1 VKDKFLEIIEKKVL
15 NFINAESLINE
26 RDSILICIS
35 GGSDSFALAEILHR
49 ISPQYNYTLHLLYID
64 HHVRQNTE
72 EEKLLIKDYANKK
85 NIPFTILNIYPDNL
99 SEKTLRDERYKIIE
113 EFAQKNGFT
122 KIALGHTLDDNIETI
137 IMNFLRGYG
146 LEGLT
151 SIPPKRD
158 KIIRPILVLTKKE
171 TTEYCNKKEI
181 KYKEDFTNY
190 LPITLRNK
198 VRYQLIP
205 FLRDI
210 IDQFPQSLINQN
222 IILNWD
228 QELLKN
234 ISTEY
239 SDKYIKSNM
248 DGFEFNYNNWSNIP
262 NAIKVR
268 ILKNI
273 FNKMGENITIDGL
286 IYLMNKLSKRRKT
299 GNIAIMNTIKI
310 YKHGDKVYFIKKTL
324 EENYEYILS
333 IPDSLKLPSG
343 YEIITEIIEDNKE
356 SIKFDDLWHVYFDY
370 DKIKTDK
377 LIVRNWREGDKIKPF
392 GLKGKSKKLQDLFI
406 DKKIP
411 KWKRLEIPLI
421 FWENEL
427 LWVVGVAR
435 SNIAPIT
442 EDTKRILH
450 IMAKK
455 EV

>member
-1 VKDKFLEIIEKKVL
+1 MKDKFIENLEKKVL
-15 NFINAESLINE
+15 NFINTESLINE

-35 GGSDSFALAEILHR
+35 GGSDSFALAEVLSTL
-49 ISPQYNYTLHLLYID
+49 SPHYNSNIHLLYVD

-72 EEKLLIKDYANKK
+72 EEKSLIKEYADRK

-99 SEKTLRDERYKIIE
+99 TEKTLREERYKIIE

-122 KIALGHTLDDNIETI
+122 RIALGHTLDDNIETI
-137 IMNFLRGYG
+137 LMNFLRGYG
-146 LEGLT
+146 LEGLIG
-151 SIPPKRD
+151 IPPKRD

-171 TTEYCNKKEI
+171 TAEYCNKKEI

-190 LPITLRNK
+190 LPITLRNR

-210 IDQFPQSLINQN
+210 IEQFPQSLMNQK

-228 QELLKN
+228 QELIKN
-234 ISTEY
+234 ISKEY
-239 SDKYIKSNM
+239 SNKYIKSNM
-248 DGFEFNYNNWSNIP
+248 DGFEVNYNDWNNIP
-262 NAIKVR
+262 DAIKVR

-273 FNKMGENITIDGL
+273 FNNMGEIITIEGL
-286 IYLMNKLSKRRKT
+286 IYLMNKLSKIRKT
-299 GNIAIMNTIKI
+299 GNIATMNTIKI
-310 YKHGDKVYFIKKTL
+310 YKHENTVYFIKKTL
-324 EENYEYILS
+324 EENYEYTLP
-333 IPDSLKLPSG
+333 IPGSLKLPSG

-356 SIKFDDLWHVYFDY
+356 SINFNDLWHVYFDY
-370 DKIKTDK
+370 DKIEVDK
-377 LIVRNWREGDKIKPF
+377 LKVRNWREGDKIKPF

-411 KWKRLEIPLI
+411 KWKRLEIPII
-421 FWENEL
+421 FWENEI
-427 LWVVGVAR
+427 LWVVGIAR

-442 EDTKRILH
+442 ENTKRILH
-450 IMAKK
+450 IMVKK